1 MRTLILHQ
9 DEPKMTEWARQLQG
23 ALQNQKFQVNL
34 IDPSHGAGA
43 PISTAQYELVVVLTN
58 FKGLWRPV
66 IPVAIDNLMK
76 RCTRLEGKYGVA
88 IVPHKLNS
96 GRAVRF
102 LMHLMEKQGI
112 MVDDFATVRSPKEFS
127 ALAERFAKLSRR

>member
-1 MRTLILHQ
+1 
-9 DEPKMTEWARQLQG
+9 
-23 ALQNQKFQVNL
+23 
-34 IDPSHGAGA
+34 
-43 PISTAQYELVVVLTN
+43 
-58 FKGLWRPV
+58 
-66 IPVAIDNLMK
+66 MK

-127 ALAERFAKLSRR
+127 ALAERFANSVGANSIQRADAFASAQFYY